1 MTKKAAA
8 PAAPPPL
15 DMNAALNQY
24 GILAQIVNA
33 IPDLRAVLQAS
44 AQAGDSTDAFTA
56 KIAATPWYQQH
67 SDTLRNL
74 IFQNASDPAT
84 YNNNQAQARALVMRV
99 AGQMGRQVDVGN
111 MAFRY
116 LAEGWDAATLQ
127 QNIAWTS
134 PFAPQEGVGTGDAGK
149 YQQALKQTAADYG
162 VPVTDQFIADYINKI
177 QSGAD
182 TQDGFDNLMKARA
195 KAAYPQF
202 AAQIDQGLS
211 MKDVADPYAAQMAKT
226 LELPQTAVKWQTD
239 PLIQRALTAKDP
251 TTGQPTGQPLWQ
263 FNQALMKDPRYDHTM
278 QAKTDAY
285 SVVSEIGKSWGF
297 YA

>member
-1 MTKKAAA
+1 MTTKP
-8 PAAPPPL
+8 PANKF
-15 DMNAALNQY
+15 DMNAALQQY
-24 GILAQIVNA
+24 GVLGQIVA
-33 IPDLRAVLQAS
+33 GIPELKAVLEAS
-44 AQAGDSTDAFTA
+44 AKAGDSPDAFNA
-56 KIAATPWYQQH
+56 KIAASPWYRQH
-67 SDTLRNL
+67 GDGLRNYL
-74 IFQNASDPAT
+74 LQQASDPAT
-84 YNNNQAQARALVMRV
+84 LQNNLANQVAAIQAQAGTMGRWVT
-99 AGQMGRQVDVGN
+99 AGQ
-111 MAFRY
+111 
-116 LAEGWDAATLQ
+116 AA
-127 QNIAWTS
+127 NIAKVSLQRGWTQQQVNTAIAS
-134 PFAPQEGVGTGDAGK
+134 AHVALEGPGVAAGEAGK
-149 YQQALKQTAADYG
+149 LGEALRQSAAQMG
-162 VPVTDQFIADYINKI
+162 VPYTDAFIASYVQKI
-177 QSGAD
+177 QKGQD